1 MGRTTKPAVG
11 AAAAIV
17 VASVALLAATVVVTA
32 RQVAKGGNPKAAALQ
47 NPVKPTPESI
57 RRGRQEYQRACRHCH
72 GVDALGDGPLA
83 PKNPAPPNLTDD
95 KWEYGSTDG
104 EIFTIISNG
113 VGGNSEMKGVRSE
126 VTATDR
132 WNIVNFLR
140 SIGPK
145 PPT

>member
-1 MGRTTKPAVG
+1 MRRREKPAGPVAAVLVAVG
-11 AAAAIV
+11 ILWLSASLAVAAQA
-17 VASVALLAATVVVTA
+17 VT
-32 RQVAKGGNPKAAALQ
+32 KGGNPKAAALK
-47 NPVKPTPESI
+47 NPMKPTPDSI

-72 GVDALGDGPLA
+72 GVTGLGDGPLA
-83 PKNPAPPNLTDD
+83 PKNPSPANLTDD
-95 KWEYGSTDG
+95 KWEYGSSDG

-126 VTATDR
+126 VTANDR

-145 PPT
+145 PSN

>member
-1 MGRTTKPAVG
+1 MRRRETPAGGVTAALVAVG
-11 AAAAIV
+11 TVWLWASLDAAQA
-17 VASVALLAATVVVTA
+17 VT
-32 RQVAKGGNPKAAALQ
+32 KGGNPKAAALT
-47 NPVKPTPESI
+47 NPVKPTAESI

-72 GVDALGDGPLA
+72 GVNALGDGPLA
-83 PKNPAPPNLTDD
+83 PKNPSPPNLTDD
-95 KWEYGSTDG
+95 QWDYGSSDG

-132 WNIVNFLR
+132 WNIVNYLR

-145 PPT
+145 PSN